1 MDIGFTGTWLLV
13 LVILTLIGEGVKWA
27 IGKVEKA
34 DE

>member
-1 MDIGFTGTWLLV
+1 MDIGFTATLLLV
-13 LVILTLIGEGVKWA
+13 FIVGTLIGEGVKWA